1 MIDQCICNVDILIE
15 IYIYIYI
22 YIISKAFNVR
32 IFISTTTANSY
43 KNTTK
48 K

>member
-15 IYIYIYI
+15 IYIYI

-32 IFISTTTANSY
+32 IFISTTTAKSY